1 MALCRNMRDRSASAA
16 ALSQVPAARCFPS
29 FCQTAL
35 RESAVQAHPPSWH
48 REEQTMHSHRNTLS
62 SVGTVIAFSVL
73 VSSHVVIAQ
82 STTPTPNRLSDK
94 DLETVMSN
102 QKADAKAFR

>member
-1 MALCRNMRDRSASAA
+1 
-16 ALSQVPAARCFPS
+16 
-29 FCQTAL
+29 
-35 RESAVQAHPPSWH
+35 
-48 REEQTMHSHRNTLS
+48 MHSHRNTLS

-73 VSSHVVIAQ
+73 VFSHVVIAQ

-102 QKADAKAFR
+102 QKADAKAFRPRSIRQSRRARFAKPARPKTP